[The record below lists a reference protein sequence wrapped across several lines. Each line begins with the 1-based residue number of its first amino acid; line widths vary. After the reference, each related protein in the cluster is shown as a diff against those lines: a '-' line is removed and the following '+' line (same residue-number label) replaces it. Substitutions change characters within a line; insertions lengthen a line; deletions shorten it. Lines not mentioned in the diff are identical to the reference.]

1 MLKLNK
7 APLQIKI
14 QLKLYNQNFNLLNHV
29 LPYFTHKKDGRTDR
43 NKINLKP
50 ASTKIVNSSLYL
62 QWLRLWL
69 RVTQKGL

>member
-29 LPYFTHKKDGRTDR
+29 LHRYISLIKKMAEQTE
-43 NKINLKP
+43 
-50 ASTKIVNSSLYL
+50 TKL
-62 QWLRLWL
+62 
-69 RVTQKGL
+69 T